1 MTFERTRTV
10 LAKLEHASTVTAE
23 DIFGVFNDL
32 CEDAKDET
40 GLTISEFD
48 TGDEEGLI
56 EKLPRAG
63 RMLLKSYARVKDG
76 IENQGRKERLA
87 KISAEISELNS
98 QCETAAQ
105 DISAKRAELE
115 KLNKSRARLEDVG
128 RECNELKA
136 EIARVGADIDELSKI
151 SLPDVRERLQAEN
164 KKREE
169 LQNEHQHLSTE
180 LEKLKGQLT
189 QQQAVKTG
197 LEADCSKRSAE
208 LQSAQ
213 SCCEAKQNELKRLE
227 DEIARVQSE
236 HSEHERRIIEKQSQ
250 LERINNS
257 VPLNQSEIDALENEY
272 AQASA
277 ELTELEERKAKMQN
291 SLRDLMDK
299 CAAAD
304 NEANKLKKSIY
315 AAQQEQE
322 AKSKSCEELRQSL
335 KNADMLTAK
344 KEAELEQL
352 KNECPQS
359 EFKKNYDELQRQIT
373 ELKDRLAEQQRM
385 EQEADAEINR
395 LVGQVGAAEQKN
407 RAGENY
413 KRDVEEKLAKLQKQ
427 IDEAQADNE
436 RLDQKLQKKKAEQ
449 NELEERY
456 RALQQQINEVKGLLG
471 SDEFKLLRRQTDIL
485 SEASTSLKRHRE
497 WLMKRYPEMG
507 DNASYQYLAAT
518 DIDDLKKR
526 VGEYRQRYITVIR
539 LLEKE
544 NM

>member
-169 LQNEHQHLSTE
+169 LQNEHQRLSTE
-180 LEKLKGQLT
+180 LEKLKGQLA
-189 QQQAVKTG
+189 QQQAAKTG
-197 LEADCSKRSAE
+197 LEADYSKRSAE

-291 SLRDLMDK
+291 SLRNLKDE

-352 KNECPQS
+352 KNECSQS

-373 ELKDRLAEQQRM
+373 ELKGRLAEQQRM
-385 EQEADAEINR
+385 EQETDAEINR

-407 RAGENY
+407 KAGENY
-413 KRDVEEKLAKLQKQ
+413 KRDAEEKLAKLQKQ

-456 RALQQQINEVKGLLG
+456 RGLQQQINEVKGLLG

-485 SEASTSLKRHRE
+485 SEASASLKKHRE
-497 WLMKRYPEMG
+497 WLMKCYPEMG